1 MLQRNLLL
9 VNIYKFFNGLEPL
22 SVFIIIYFY
31 QITGSFATAVAVRS
45 IETIT
50 CSLSEIPVGLIS
62 DNIGRKKVSVIT
74 GLLMTLS
81 AFFWALGGSI
91 DSTVTLFVGG
101 FFAGLANS
109 FYSGSFEALIY
120 ETCTKL
126 KRRQDF
132 SAVIS
137 NAGTCRYLALALG
150 TIMALV
156 IYSLYGLTVLAW
168 FAVLPRICETI
179 TSLFFV
185 EPLANSPKVSS
196 LQMLKNSIKCFK
208 ASKKL
213 RQISALQIFDESLYW
228 TNLGINSLYFQ
239 TLVPLWVINIATFIN
254 HILSALGY
262 AAFKKFRQL
271 NMFKILTFSSWIEAG
286 FGIITIIVNSV
297 LSPFIWGLASFFQYF
312 KRPAKITVIQ
322 HELSPH
328 QRATMGSMISLL
340 SGICSGICMYMV
352 GLIAD
357 YTSIYVGFSI
367 LIGGK
372 IILGYFYSALTHKY
386 APKK

>member
-1 MLQRNLLL
+1 
-9 VNIYKFFNGLEPL
+9 
-22 SVFIIIYFY
+22 
-31 QITGSFATAVAVRS
+31 
-45 IETIT
+45 
-50 CSLSEIPVGLIS
+50 
-62 DNIGRKKVSVIT
+62 
-74 GLLMTLS
+74 
-81 AFFWALGGSI
+81 
-91 DSTVTLFVGG
+91 
-101 FFAGLANS
+101 
-109 FYSGSFEALIY
+109 
-120 ETCTKL
+120 
-126 KRRQDF
+126 
-132 SAVIS
+132 
-137 NAGTCRYLALALG
+137 
-150 TIMALV
+150 MALV
-156 IYSLYGLTVLAW
+156 IYSWYGLTVLAW

-179 TSLFFV
+179 TSMFFV
-185 EPLANSPKVSS
+185 EPLAKSPKVSS

-213 RQISALQIFDESLYW
+213 RQISALQVFDESLYW

-286 FGIITIIVNSV
+286 FGIITILVNSI

-340 SGICSGICMYMV
+340 SGISSGICMYLV